1 MSWDGGP
8 RGWVPPGEAKAAEEA
23 AVKFER
29 ERAAADTR
37 TQAIADAI
45 AFGFDRVA
53 MAIVA
58 AAGDDAVRRFE
69 RVISGCTDGDCGL
82 LGALPADPGADYT
95 PVADPDIDDLLG
107 DDSDDDPDDD
117 PLG

>member
-1 MSWDGGP
+1 MSWDGARG
-8 RGWVPPGEAKAAEEA
+8 GWVPPAEAKAAEEA
-23 AVKFER
+23 AEKFAR
-29 ERAAADTR
+29 ERAAADAR
-37 TQAIADAI
+37 TQIISDAI
-45 AFGFDRVA
+45 AFGLDRVA

-95 PVADPDIDDLLG
+95 PVADPDIDDLLD
-107 DDSDDDPDDD
+107 DDSDDDPDAD